1 MMGSV
6 GQPLSSSSCMLSRL
20 SPRRA
25 RRSLANMPRME
36 SRSAISIL
44 SSSRSPTRVPD
55 TSSSSAPGLVIL
67 TPSNKDNYRPSAFTL
82 LTS

>member
-1 MMGSV
+1 MIGSV

-55 TSSSSAPGLVIL
+55 TSSSAPGLVIL
-67 TPSNKDNYRPSAFTL
+67 TRSNKDNSGV
-82 LTS
+82 